1 MDTERRVGKIVCV
14 YHGYTITE
22 VLAGDCEVLAGF
34 RVFGPGATSERVY
47 ATPEEAMQ
55 VVDDLVAAR

>member
-22 VLAGDCEVLAGF
+22 ALAEDGESLAGF
-34 RVFGPGATSERVY
+34 RVFGHGATSERIY

-55 VVDDLVAAR
+55 VVDDLIPSR